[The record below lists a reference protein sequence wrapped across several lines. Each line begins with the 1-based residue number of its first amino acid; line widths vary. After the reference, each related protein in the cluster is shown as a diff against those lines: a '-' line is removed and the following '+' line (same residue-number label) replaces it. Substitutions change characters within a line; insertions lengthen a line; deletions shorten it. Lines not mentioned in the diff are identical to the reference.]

1 VVRSPNLA
9 ELFKLHK
16 WADIVFEN
24 NPSLRLS
31 WPQFLFS
38 SKSVIAI
45 RTRVSRE
52 DGSFVLQ
59 DKLKKMALNRAHGV
73 IAVSEAIRVSFFPK
87 ATVIGNPFRSG
98 DFKNLA
104 LKRDPLSFVFL
115 GRLVSEKGVH
125 IALESLRQIC
135 TQYSD
140 DQKKPYLKIIGDGP
154 ELENL
159 QNLVVQKGLQ
169 KQVEFKGKRVG
180 EELVEILNTCK
191 YMLVPSANEAFGNVV
206 LEGMACGCLPIVSDC
221 GGLPDAVGNAG
232 VIFKTY
238 SPDALTNAI
247 NGLIN
252 NPILEDEYRSN
263 IEAHL
268 EQHLP
273 ERIARKYLNVI
284 ENAYQKR

>member
-1 VVRSPNLA
+1 
-9 ELFKLHK
+9 
-16 WADIVFEN
+16 
-24 NPSLRLS
+24 
-31 WPQFLFS
+31 
-38 SKSVIAI
+38 
-45 RTRVSRE
+45 
-52 DGSFVLQ
+52 
-59 DKLKKMALNRAHGV
+59 
-73 IAVSEAIRVSFFPK
+73 
-87 ATVIGNPFRSG
+87 
-98 DFKNLA
+98 
-104 LKRDPLSFVFL
+104 
-115 GRLVSEKGVH
+115 
-125 IALESLRQIC
+125 
-135 TQYSD
+135 
-140 DQKKPYLKIIGDGP
+140 
-154 ELENL
+154 
-159 QNLVVQKGLQ
+159 
-169 KQVEFKGKRVG
+169 
-180 EELVEILNTCK
+180 
-191 YMLVPSANEAFGNVV
+191 MLVPSANEAFGNVV